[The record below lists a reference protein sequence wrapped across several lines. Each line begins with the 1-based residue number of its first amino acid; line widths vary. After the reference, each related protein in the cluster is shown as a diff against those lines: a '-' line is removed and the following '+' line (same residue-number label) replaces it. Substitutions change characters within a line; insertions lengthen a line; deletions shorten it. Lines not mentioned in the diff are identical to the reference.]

1 MRIGIFLQDLKSGGA
16 EKIMVG
22 FANYLANNTEDEV
35 FLILVRKEGPYLVLV
50 TDKVNVV
57 DLNKT
62 KTLYAFGALRKQI
75 KELKIDLLYSTLVNA
90 NILALLVSKLT
101 RCKVIIREANTIQ
114 LLHEKEKRKLI
125 RIANFLT
132 GYLYNWCY
140 KCIAISQSVKTDL
153 VKFTNCREDKIH
165 VIYNPIM
172 VKDDVE
178 ASLDKSF
185 FHVGMVSRLT
195 TQKNIPTIYKVI
207 DSLLAKGLNI
217 QFHFFGEGDS
227 TKIKEL
233 ITKYPDRNNIILHG
247 FELSYYS
254 YVKQM
259 DTFIHIPL
267 WEGLGNSVL
276 EIYTSGIPMILSNVQ
291 SGFSELIAKDEV
303 NVHYVDP
310 FDAAGAATIVENY
323 YKKSFKVL
331 EGRKKLNLYPH
342 EIYDAYRTLAG

>member
-22 FANYLANNTEDEV
+22 FANYVANNPGDEV
-35 FLILVRKEGPYLVLV
+35 FLILVRNEGPYLQLV
-50 TDKVNVV
+50 SDKVNII
-57 DLNKT
+57 DLNKK
-62 KTLYAFGALRKQI
+62 KTLYAFGSLYKQI
-75 KELKIDLLYSTLVNA
+75 KKLKIEILYSTLVNA
-90 NILALLVSKLT
+90 NILALLVSKIVS
-101 RCKVIIREANTIQ
+101 CKVIIREANTIQ

-140 KCIAISQSVKTDL
+140 KCIAISKSVKTDL
-153 VKFTNCREDKIH
+153 VKFTNCREDKIQ

-195 TQKNIPTIYKVI
+195 TQKNIPTICKVI
-207 DSLLAKGLNI
+207 DTLLAKGLKI
-217 QFHFFGEGDS
+217 QFHFFGEGDA
-227 TKIKEL
+227 TGVMEL
-233 ITKYPDRNNIILHG
+233 KSKYNEDSIILHG
-247 FELSYYS
+247 FEISYYS

-259 DTFIHIPL
+259 DIFIHIPL

-303 NVHYVDP
+303 NVHYIDP
-310 FDAAGAATIVENY
+310 FDAAGAANIVENY
-323 YKKSFKVL
+323 YNKNFKVI